1 MREKEKQGEQ
11 ETSTWKIHVCKLTQ
25 VLKIETKETKNDREV
40 PFNWDR
46 NTSIYMFEGKSESSP
61 NLRVHTFVWLEMME
75 KMMVKLISKFV
86 E

>member
-1 MREKEKQGEQ
+1 MTERCLSIG
-11 ETSTWKIHVCKLTQ
+11 
-25 VLKIETKETKNDREV
+25 IE
-40 PFNWDR
+40 

-61 NLRVHTFVWLEMME
+61 NFRVHTFVWLEMME

>member
-1 MREKEKQGEQ
+1 MREKCLSSG
-11 ETSTWKIHVCKLTQ
+11 
-25 VLKIETKETKNDREV
+25 IE
-40 PFNWDR
+40 

-61 NLRVHTFVWLEMME
+61 NLRVRTFVWLEMME